1 MNKNMFYNY
10 WCHFMYMYSCISH
23 LFKNEI
29 MTKKKTKSTLLQRT
43 TSAHY
48 TLSQA

>member
-23 LFKNEI
+23 LFKMKYDEKEN
-29 MTKKKTKSTLLQRT
+29 KKQ
-43 TSAHY
+43 Y
-48 TLSQA
+48 TIKNNKRV